1 MGHALPT
8 HFLASDLCPPPLPRR
23 CRNKLFGGGGGG
35 GGGEGHE
42 PKTYVCWHTYH
53 IISRDT
59 VNGVYF
65 GESNIG
71 GGGGARA
78 PRFLYL

>member
-35 GGGEGHE
+35 ERGMS
-42 PKTYVCWHTYH
+42 PKLMSVGILTILFRET
-53 IISRDT
+53 
-59 VNGVYF
+59 
-65 GESNIG
+65 
-71 GGGGARA
+71 
-78 PRFLYL
+78 L